1 MGHMNTRAG
10 KPVEVAQTL
19 DRGLQVLECLAAA
32 HDGLTATDVA
42 TALGVHRSIVARLLT
57 TLLNRGYVGRRRD
70 GRYVLG
76 TTLLSL
82 ARQVSNNLLVVAGPE
97 LSDAAE
103 RLGLTAVLHVADGAD
118 AVALASVEP
127 RNAAFHVGIRPG
139 SRHAMA
145 LAASGQAILAG
156 RPPVD
161 GEDPEITEA
170 RARGFAKTT
179 SKLVPNF
186 TGIAAPIRIAD
197 GAEASVGLIV
207 PAHESHDHDMLAR
220 EVVGLADRITRA
232 LY

>member
-1 MGHMNTRAG
+1 MNTRAG

-19 DRGLQVLECLAAA
+19 DRGLRVLEALADA
-32 HDGLTATDVA
+32 HDGLTVTDVA
-42 TALGVHRSIVARLLT
+42 AALGVHRSIVARLLT
-57 TLLNRGYVGRRRD
+57 TLLNRGYVGKRRD

-76 TTLLSL
+76 TTLVSL
-82 ARQVSNNLLVVAGPE
+82 ARRVSNNLLVVAGPE
-97 LSDAAE
+97 LAAAAE
-103 RLGLTAVLHVADGAD
+103 RLGLTAVLHIADGAD

-139 SRHAMA
+139 SRHPMA

-156 RPPVD
+156 RPPAD
-161 GEDPEITEA
+161 GEDPEIAEA

-179 SKLVPNF
+179 GKLVPNF

-197 GAEASVGLIV
+197 ETEASVGLIV
-207 PAHESHDHDMLAR
+207 PAHETHDDDLLAR
-220 EVVGLADRITRA
+220 EVVALASRIGRA